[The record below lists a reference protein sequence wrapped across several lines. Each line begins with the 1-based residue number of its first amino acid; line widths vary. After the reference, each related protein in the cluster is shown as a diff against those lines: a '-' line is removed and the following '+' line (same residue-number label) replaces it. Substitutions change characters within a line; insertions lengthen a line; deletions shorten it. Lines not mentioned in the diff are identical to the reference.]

1 MEFIF
6 VLSILIWIGIYLI
19 VGLSLNIE
27 FGYGGIPQF
36 GRNLAVLMGAIA
48 VGGIMNRL
56 LMAYFGVSGNIATA
70 SGEVKGILN
79 DMIAQN
85 PWVGLGIFLLAIA
98 LALVLGAAVGAISI
112 LPSARLSELY
122 LALTLLAISE
132 VAWIASN
139 NHPDIVGGYYGVS
152 TPNVLKFVPGEYNIL
167 GYAIL
172 ISIVAVIIY
181 YMVNRMLQSP
191 YGRLLKAMRENED
204 VVSAYGKDIMKIR
217 IKTVAL
223 GSAIAAVGGVLLS
236 LQLSTIM
243 GKSFNK
249 IEWTFFPIFMIL
261 LGGRGNTKG
270 VVAGVSIFVI
280 IRFMLETYKYDVFG
294 WLPVGLQW
302 VEYMIFGLLLIMIL
316 IYRHEGL
323 IKEKPILNPSIKRV
337 SERRGRGEKRS
348 TKNE

>member
-36 GRNLAVLMGAIA
+36 GRNLAVLMGAVA
-48 VGGIMNRL
+48 VGGILNRI
-56 LMAYFGVSGNIATA
+56 LMAYFGVSGDISTA
-70 SGEVKGILN
+70 SGVVKGILN

-85 PWVGLGIFLLAIA
+85 PFVGLAIFLIAIA
-98 LALVLGAAVGAISI
+98 LALVLGAVVGAISI

-132 VAWIASN
+132 VAWIVSKN
-139 NHPDIVGGYYGVS
+139 NPAIVGGYYGVS
-152 TPNVLKFVPGEYNIL
+152 VPNILNFIPGEFNIL
-167 GYAIL
+167 GYAVI
-172 ISIVAVIIY
+172 ISIVAVIVY
-181 YMVNRMLQSP
+181 YIVNRMLKSP

-223 GSAIAAVGGVLLS
+223 GSAIAAVAGLLLS
-236 LQLSTIM
+236 FQLSTIM

-261 LGGRGNTKG
+261 LGGKGNTKG
-270 VVAGVSIFVI
+270 VIAGVTIFVT
-280 IRFMLETYKYDVFG
+280 IRFMLETYKYEVFG

-302 VEYMIFGLLLIMIL
+302 VEYMIFGVLLILIL
-316 IYRHEGL
+316 IYRPEGL
-323 IKEKPILNPSIKRV
+323 IKEKPIITPSIRKV
-337 SERRGRGEKRS
+337 SERRGKDKS
-348 TKNE
+348 SKNE